1 TLHQPASIMRMGG
14 PSIDPAMLHPLFL
27 MAIAFQL
34 FFFSALIARMKAELL
49 AARVRTLL
57 FNRLRAQAAA
67 GRTAAGKAANRKP
80 AAAGEGAK

>member
-1 TLHQPASIMRMGG
+1 MLMLSGQRRNEVAGMVWSELDLERERIWIIPA
-14 PSIDPAMLHPLFL
+14 
-27 MAIAFQL
+27 
-34 FFFSALIARMKAELL
+34 ARMKAELL

-67 GRTAAGKAANRKP
+67 SRTAAGKAANRKP